1 MPLFPAPRRRRRMGS
16 SLARARDASPP
27 APNAGVKAP
36 MLEKPELL
44 LESPRLSRMMEVSS
58 WKQNPQ
64 QLNPSVSLSLAAL
77 SREFWAVL

>member
-1 MPLFPAPRRRRRMGS
+1 MSLSPRRVDGVVGS